1 MPTLAELQT
10 RLAAYM
16 TAEEKILTGGQAYT
30 MESSGSGRSNTRAN
44 LAQIQ
49 SMIRELQQQIATH
62 PDNTAGGGRLS
73 HSQTVFG
80 GRRG

>member
-16 TAEEKILTGGQAYT
+16 TAEEKILTNGQSYS

-49 SMIRELQQQIATH
+49 SMIRDLQQQIAIH
-62 PDNTAGGGRLS
+62 PDNTIGGGRLS
-73 HSQTVFG
+73 HSQAIFG
-80 GRRG
+80 GRR